1 MYSLLYITLT
11 LVALL
16 PYAERLGIVRNT
28 SFYRLY
34 NSSRWDY
41 NSISGLCL
49 LGMLSLYMIERFVI
63 TTPSEEYVNRFS
75 QQLYLPDSTKTA
87 VASAQSVVES
97 VGARLADFV
106 NKSGNKNTMPV
117 PLDFKFKVTADYEL
131 KNASSDGYGNIFM
144 TLGLLE
150 LLKNRK
156 GRYDYYDLVA
166 AALSHELAHV
176 VDRSW
181 FDVEKVQPSLPLRVG
196 IPSHA
201 TKLPLYYHGAALEY
215 FADSIGAD
223 YMKQGGFNPNAM
235 LGLLQIL
242 ENEEGETLTEI
253 THPLLCKRVKRFA
266 RQVSNEVVK
275 MEKPASKVAKKR
287 E

>member
-1 MYSLLYITLT
+1 MYSLLYIMLT

-16 PYAERLGIVRNT
+16 PYAERLGIVRNA

-34 NSSRWDY
+34 NRSRWDY

-49 LGMLSLYMIERFVI
+49 VGMLFLYTIENVTGINSSISDNWNFYGKELFL
-63 TTPSEEYVNRFS
+63 S
-75 QQLYLPDSTKTA
+75 DSTKTA
-87 VASAQSVVES
+87 VATAQSVVES
-97 VGARLADFV
+97 VGARLADSV
-106 NKSGNKNTMPV
+106 NKTMPV
-117 PLDFKFKVTADYEL
+117 PLDFKFKVNADYEL
-131 KNASSDGYGNIFM
+131 RNASSDGYGNISM
-144 TLGLLE
+144 TLGLLD
-150 LLKNRK
+150 LLKKQK
-156 GRYDYYDLVA
+156 GYNYYDLVA

-176 VDRSW
+176 VDRVR

-196 IPSHA
+196 VTSHA
-201 TKLPLYYHGAALEY
+201 TKLPLYYHGADLEY
-215 FADSIGAD
+215 YADSIGANF
-223 YMKQGGFNPNAM
+223 MKQSGFNPNAM